1 MILFAAFTLSSEVFA
16 QEHKMEKMDPKMEK
30 MDPKME
36 KPKHKK
42 DHIMMMGGKMMMIK
56 KVKQW
61 RWTKICR

>member
-42 DHIMMMGGKMMMIK
+42 DHIMMMGGKMMMI
-56 KVKQW
+56 
-61 RWTKICR
+61 